1 VPTRLSYS
9 SKHKRRACGCCSL
22 WGVAVLVCVV
32 VGLLSSAQVVD
43 GAHAQTCALHSS
55 LGVIAEQARKIEAS
69 VDAL

>member
-1 VPTRLSYS
+1 M
-9 SKHKRRACGCCSL
+9 
-22 WGVAVLVCVV
+22 LVCVV